1 MSGKSMIFIAF
12 ATGAACSGAQAW
24 QTDPPVA
31 PAASKPATVE
41 VKANADTLRRNDTAS
56 RSVVT
61 HEELVK
67 YGDRSALDAMK
78 RLPGVTVVD
87 GAVRMRGLG
96 SGYTQVLVDGERA
109 PAGFSLE
116 ALAPESIERIEVIR
130 AATAEFS
137 TQSIAGTINIVLR
150 KAVGKNAGELKLG
163 AGGGEGGNRSRGIIL
178 GHSGKRGGM
187 SHTVGANLARGAFP
201 STSVERETALAPG
214 GALRELRETTS
225 VYDRKFTAVNANAR
239 LSWAFGGGN
248 SLSWQTFFNDGR
260 SRGTE
265 DNRSETLAGPAYPY
279 PLMPA
284 WFIIDSS
291 SLRSELALA
300 RKREGGAKLD
310 AKLGWNAS
318 RSERSLARQG
328 FQGGSMVLDNRDDSH
343 IREKG
348 FTSTGKYTVPLI
360 TDHAFAFGWDAGRSR
375 YRQRNV
381 RTDAALAG
389 STPFEFDNGFATT
402 LKRLAVYAQDE
413 WDVRPGWSV
422 YLGARWEGVRMHT
435 TGEEFAPARSRYSVF
450 SPLAQTVWKI
460 PGTKGDQLRLAL
472 TRTYRAPPL
481 SRLVPTLFYQTFN
494 TEVSPDIVGNPA
506 LRPELAT
513 GLDAAWEHYFATG
526 GLVSISAS
534 SRAIRDFI
542 RSTVSFDG
550 ARWISAPVNQGDAQ
564 VRSLALE
571 AKLSM
576 KTLGRDW
583 PLELRAN
590 VSRNWSSVDAVPGPG
605 NRLDRQ
611 PRWSANLGA
620 DYSGRLFSTGASFSF
635 VSGGWTRT
643 SAAQSMYG
651 TATRDLEL
659 YALYKFSPLRML
671 RFTASNLLAPVRS
684 GTSVYADARGLRES
698 SDNSPSYRSWRL
710 LYEQKFQAN

>member
-1 MSGKSMIFIAF
+1 MQRLTIAI
-12 ATGAACSGAQAW
+12 ATLAGAASSPAGAW
-24 QTDPPVA
+24 QQSPA
-31 PAASKPATVE
+31 PATPAPATVE

-78 RLPGVTVVD
+78 RLPGVTVVG

-96 SGYTQVLVDGERA
+96 SGYTQVLVDGQRA

-116 ALAPESIERIEVIR
+116 SLAPESIERIEVIR

-150 KAVGKNAGELKLG
+150 KATGKSAGEVKLG
-163 AGGGEGGNRSRGIIL
+163 GSDGKGKLRVLVL
-178 GHSGKRGGM
+178 GHSGKRGSM
-187 SHTVGANLARGAFP
+187 SHTLGANQARGAFH
-201 STSVERETALAPG
+201 STSLERDSARAPDG
-214 GALRELRETTS
+214 VLRELRETAS
-225 VYDRKFTAVNANAR
+225 VYDRPFTQVNANAR
-239 LSWAFGGGN
+239 LSWALGGGD
-248 SLSWQTFFNDGR
+248 SLGWQTFLNDAR

-265 DNRSETLAGPAYPY
+265 DNCTATLAGPAYPY

-284 WFIIDSS
+284 RFVIDNG
-291 SLRSELALA
+291 SLRSELALV
-300 RKREGGAKLD
+300 KQFEGGAKLD
-310 AKLGWNAS
+310 AKLGLDGS

-328 FQGGSMVLDNRDDSH
+328 FQGAAQVLDSRDDSH

-348 FTSTGKYTVPLI
+348 FTSTGKATVPLI
-360 TDHAFAFGWDAGRSR
+360 TDHTFAVGWDAGRSR
-375 YRQRNV
+375 YRRRDV
-381 RTDAALAG
+381 RSDRELAG
-389 STPFEFDNGFATT
+389 SIPFEFDNGFAST
-402 LKRLAVYAQDE
+402 LGRLAVYAQDE
-413 WDVRPGWSV
+413 WDVQPGWSV
-422 YLGARWEGVRMHT
+422 YLGARWEGVRVHT
-435 TGEEFAPARSRYSVF
+435 TGQGFAPVRSRYGVF

-460 PGTKGDQLRLAL
+460 PGTKGDQLRLGL
-472 TRTYRAPPL
+472 SRTYRAPPL
-481 SRLVPTLFYQTFN
+481 SQLVPTLFYQTFN
-494 TEVSPDIVGNPA
+494 TEVSPDFIGNPA

-513 GLDAAWEHYFATG
+513 GVDAAWEHYFTKG
-526 GLVSISAS
+526 GLVSVSAS

-542 RSTVSFDG
+542 RNEVRFNG
-550 ARWISAPVNQGDAQ
+550 ARWISTPVNQGDAQ

-571 AKLSM
+571 AKLPM

-620 DYSGRLFSTGASFSF
+620 DYSGRVVSTGASFSF

-643 SAAQSMYG
+643 SQYQSMYG

-659 YALYKFSPLRML
+659 YALYKFSPLRTL
-671 RFTASNLLAPVRS
+671 RFTATNLLAPARS

-698 SDNSPSYRSWRL
+698 SDAGPTYRRWGL

>member
-1 MSGKSMIFIAF
+1 MQRRMTIAI
-12 ATGAACSGAQAW
+12 ATLAGAASSAVQAW
-24 QTDPPVA
+24 QETPA
-31 PAASKPATVE
+31 PATPAPATVE

-78 RLPGVTVVD
+78 RLPGVTVAD

-96 SGYTQVLVDGERA
+96 SGYTQVLVDGERL

-116 ALAPESIERIEVIR
+116 SLAPESIERIEVIR

-163 AGGGEGGNRSRGIIL
+163 ANGGRGNRSRLLVL
-178 GHSGKRGGM
+178 GHSGKHGGM
-187 SHTVGANLARGAFP
+187 SHTVGANLARGAFHFASLDQESARAP
-201 STSVERETALAPG
+201 S

-225 VYDRKFTAVNANAR
+225 VYDREFTVLNANAR
-239 LSWAFGGGN
+239 LSWALDGGG
-248 SLSWQTFFNDGR
+248 SFSWQTFFNGAR
-260 SRGTE
+260 SHGTE

-279 PLMPA
+279 PLMPV
-284 WFIIDSS
+284 WFGIDTD

-300 RKREGGAKLD
+300 KALEGGAKLD
-310 AKLGWNAS
+310 AKLALNVS
-318 RSERSLARQG
+318 RSERSMTRRG
-328 FQGGSMVLDNRDDSH
+328 FQGAAQVLDSRDDSS
-343 IREKG
+343 IRDNG
-348 FTSTGKYTVPLI
+348 FSSTGKYTVPLI
-360 TDHAFAFGWDAGRSR
+360 TDHAFAFGWDASRSP
-375 YRQRNV
+375 YRRRDV
-381 RTDAALAG
+381 RSDRALPGAI
-389 STPFEFDNGFATT
+389 PFEFDRAYEST
-402 LKRLAVYAQDE
+402 LDRLAVYAQDE

-422 YLGARWEGVRMHT
+422 YLGGRWEGVRMHT
-435 TGEEFAPARSRYSVF
+435 TGDGFAPVRSRYRVF
-450 SPLAQTVWKI
+450 SPLAQTVWKV
-460 PGTKGDQLRLAL
+460 PGTKGDQLRFAL

-481 SRLVPTLFYQTFN
+481 SQLVPTLFYQSFN
-494 TEVSPDIVGNPA
+494 TELSPDNVGNPA

-513 GLDAAWEHYFATG
+513 GVDAAWEHYFATG
-526 GLVSISAS
+526 GLVSVSAS

-542 RSTVSFDG
+542 RNTVTFDR
-550 ARWISAPVNQGDAQ
+550 ARWISAPINQGDAQ
-564 VRSLALE
+564 VRSLSLE
-571 AKLSM
+571 AKLPM

-590 VSRNWSSVDAVPGPG
+590 VSRNWSSVDTVPGPG

-620 DYSGRLFSTGASFSF
+620 DYSGRVVSGGASFSF

-643 SAAQSMYG
+643 SGFQSRYG
-651 TATRDLEL
+651 TPTRDLEL

-671 RFTASNLLAPVRS
+671 RFTATNLLAPDRA
-684 GTSVYADARGLRES
+684 GTSVYADARGLRDS
-698 SDNSPSYRSWRL
+698 SDRSTTYRGWRL
-710 LYEQKFQAN
+710 QYEQKFQAN

>member
-1 MSGKSMIFIAF
+1 
-12 ATGAACSGAQAW
+12 
-24 QTDPPVA
+24 
-31 PAASKPATVE
+31 
-41 VKANADTLRRNDTAS
+41 
-56 RSVVT
+56 
-61 HEELVK
+61 
-67 YGDRSALDAMK
+67 
-78 RLPGVTVVD
+78 
-87 GAVRMRGLG
+87 
-96 SGYTQVLVDGERA
+96 
-109 PAGFSLE
+109 
-116 ALAPESIERIEVIR
+116 
-130 AATAEFS
+130 
-137 TQSIAGTINIVLR
+137 
-150 KAVGKNAGELKLG
+150 
-163 AGGGEGGNRSRGIIL
+163 
-178 GHSGKRGGM
+178 
-187 SHTVGANLARGAFP
+187 
-201 STSVERETALAPG
+201 
-214 GALRELRETTS
+214 
-225 VYDRKFTAVNANAR
+225 
-239 LSWAFGGGN
+239 
-248 SLSWQTFFNDGR
+248 
-260 SRGTE
+260 
-265 DNRSETLAGPAYPY
+265 
-279 PLMPA
+279 MPA

-300 RKREGGAKLD
+300 RKREGAAKLD

-318 RSERSLARQG
+318 RRERSLARQG
-328 FQGGSMVLDNRDDSH
+328 FQGASMVLDNRDDSH

-348 FTSTGKYTVPLI
+348 FTSTGKYTVPSAR
-360 TDHAFAFGWDAGRSR
+360 DHAFAFGGNAGGSR
-375 YRQRNV
+375 YGQRNV
-381 RTDAALAG
+381 RTDAALGG
-389 STPFEFDNGFATT
+389 STHFEFDNAFATT
-402 LKRLAVYAQDE
+402 LERLAVYAQDE

-513 GLDAAWEHYFATG
+513 GLDAAWEHYFASG
-526 GLVSISAS
+526 GLVSVSAS

-542 RSTVSFDG
+542 RSTVHFDG
-550 ARWISAPVNQGDAQ
+550 ARWISAPVNQGDAR

-571 AKLSM
+571 AKLPM

-590 VSRNWSSVDAVPGPG
+590 VSRNWSSVDAVPGPD

-620 DYSGRLFSTGASFSF
+620 DYSARVFSAGASFSF

-643 SAAQSMYG
+643 SVSQSMYG

-671 RFTASNLLAPVRS
+671 RVAAGNLLAPDRM
-684 GTSVYADARGLRES
+684 GTAVYADARGLRES
-698 SDNSPSYRSWRL
+698 SDRSPSYRSWRL

>member
-1 MSGKSMIFIAF
+1 MSGKSTIFIAF
-12 ATGAACSGAQAW
+12 AASAACSGAQAW
-24 QTDPPVA
+24 QAAPPAA
-31 PAASKPATVE
+31 PAPATVE

-78 RLPGVTVVD
+78 RLPGVTVVG

-96 SGYTQVLVDGERA
+96 SGYTQVLVDGQRA

-116 ALAPESIERIEVIR
+116 SLAPESIERIEVIR

-150 KAVGKNAGELKLG
+150 KATGKRAGEIKLG
-163 AGGGEGGNRSRGIIL
+163 GSEGTGKLRVLVL
-178 GHSGKRGGM
+178 GHSGKRGSM
-187 SHTVGANLARGAFP
+187 SHTLGANLARGAFH
-201 STSVERETALAPG
+201 STSLERESARAPDG
-214 GALRELRETTS
+214 VLRELRETSS
-225 VYDRKFTAVNANAR
+225 VYDRPFTQVNSNAR
-239 LSWAFGGGN
+239 LSWALGGGD
-248 SLSWQTFFNDGR
+248 SLSWQTFLNDAR
-260 SRGTE
+260 SHGTE
-265 DNRSETLAGPAYPY
+265 DNLTATLAGPAYPY

-284 WFIIDSS
+284 WFIIDNG
-291 SLRSELALA
+291 SLRSELALV
-300 RKREGGAKLD
+300 KQFEGGTKLD
-310 AKLGWNAS
+310 AKLGLDAS

-328 FQGGSMVLDNRDDSH
+328 FQGATQVLDSRDDSH

-348 FTSTGKYTVPLI
+348 FTSNGKATVPLI
-360 TDHAFAFGWDAGRSR
+360 TDHTFAFGWDAGRSH
-375 YRQRNV
+375 YRRRDV
-381 RTDAALAG
+381 RSDRALAG
-389 STPFEFDNGFATT
+389 SMPFEFDNGFEST
-402 LKRLAVYAQDE
+402 LERLAVYAQDE
-413 WDVRPGWSV
+413 WEVRPGWSV

-435 TGEEFAPARSRYSVF
+435 LGQGFEPVRSRYSVF

-460 PGTKGDQLRLAL
+460 PGTKGDQLRLGL
-472 TRTYRAPPL
+472 SRTYRAPPL
-481 SRLVPTLFYQTFN
+481 SQLVPTLFYQTFN
-494 TEVSPDIVGNPA
+494 TEVSPDFVGNPA

-513 GLDAAWEHYFATG
+513 GIDAAWEHYFTKG
-526 GLVSISAS
+526 GLVSVSAS

-542 RSTVSFDG
+542 RNEVRFDG
-550 ARWISAPVNQGDAQ
+550 ARWISTPVNQGDAR
-564 VRSLALE
+564 VGTLALE
-571 AKLSM
+571 AKLPM

-590 VSRNWSSVDAVPGPG
+590 VSRNWSSVDTVPGPG

-620 DYSGRLFSTGASFSF
+620 DYSGRTFSAGASFSF

-643 SAAQSMYG
+643 SVTQSMYG

-671 RFTASNLLAPVRS
+671 RFTASNLLAPDRM

-698 SDNSPSYRSWRL
+698 SDASPTYRRWGL